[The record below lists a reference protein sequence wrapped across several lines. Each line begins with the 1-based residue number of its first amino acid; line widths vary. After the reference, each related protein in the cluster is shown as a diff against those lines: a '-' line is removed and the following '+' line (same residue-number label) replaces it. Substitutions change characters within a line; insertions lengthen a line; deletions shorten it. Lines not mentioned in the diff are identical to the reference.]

1 MWLLVNLADS
11 IVFDDTIKLF
21 SNTSNPA
28 SMMSIFF
35 TLVAGKSRKDEKMN
49 INENHIIVRY
59 RILYAIKFEY

>member
-35 TLVAGKSRKDEKMN
+35 TLVAGKSEKDEKMN
-49 INENHIIVRY
+49 INKNHVIVGY
-59 RILYAIKFEY
+59 RIIKFEY